1 VGTFL
6 KKQIL
11 KKSMRLST
19 RLQLTA
25 VLGGM
30 ILLSACAPAATGLAP
45 SGALQQQLHDI
56 RGQQTQQAQLV
67 QQLQQQLTQLQQ
79 QLAMGEI
86 IPLPPQQTPPMTD
99 PAENPM
105 GLVTKAPQQTEKI
118 VTPIQFNGAQEVS
131 AVAASAS
138 SYLAAFS
145 NLAAG
150 RWVAAETGFQTFI
163 DEYSDHQYAP
173 NARYWLANA
182 QLSQGKTDAA
192 TSNLR
197 QIIIDPRGQTKAPA
211 AMLQLEQLYR
221 RQKLT
226 LQADEIAEQ
235 LRSRYPD
242 SQEAQYL
249 YRNPELKN

>member
-1 VGTFL
+1 ML
-6 KKQIL
+6 NKLLRQ
-11 KKSMRLST
+11 ST

-25 VLGGM
+25 VFGGLL
-30 ILLSACAPAATGLAP
+30 LLSACAPAATGLAP
-45 SGALQQQLHDI
+45 SGALQQQLNDI
-56 RGQQTQQAQLV
+56 RQQQQQQAQLV

-79 QLAMGEI
+79 QFPTGEVTMTTPQQGQDGHVTTEEPLTPVTVVTTEPQKTESI
-86 IPLPPQQTPPMTD
+86 TTPLP
-99 PAENPM
+99 
-105 GLVTKAPQQTEKI
+105 
-118 VTPIQFNGAQEVS
+118 FNGAQEVR

-145 NLAAG
+145 DLAAG
-150 RWVAAETGFQTFI
+150 RWVAAETGFQNFLA
-163 DEYSDHQYAP
+163 EYSDHQYAP
-173 NARYWLANA
+173 NARYWLASA

-197 QIIIDPRGQTKAPA
+197 QIIIDPLGQAKAPA

-221 RQKLT
+221 RQGLT

-249 YRNPELKN
+249 YRSPELKN

>member
-1 VGTFL
+1 L
-6 KKQIL
+6 KKQID
-11 KKSMRLST
+11 KKSMRLSS

-25 VLGGM
+25 ALGGM

-45 SGALQQQLHDI
+45 SGALQEQLQDI
-56 RGQQTQQAQLV
+56 RTQQTQQAQLV

-79 QLAMGEI
+79 QLATGEI
-86 IPLPPQQTPPMTD
+86 IPLPSQSTPSPIDTTALSEGLATIEPQPAD
-99 PAENPM
+99 P
-105 GLVTKAPQQTEKI
+105 I
-118 VTPIQFNGAQEVS
+118 ITPIQIHEAQEVS

-150 RWVAAETGFQTFI
+150 RWDAAETGFQAFI
-163 DEYSDHQYAP
+163 DEYGDHQYAP

-197 QIIIDPRGQTKAPA
+197 QIIIDPRGQSKAPA

-221 RQKLT
+221 RQRLT

-249 YRNPELKN
+249 YRSPELKN

>member
-1 VGTFL
+1 M
-6 KKQIL
+6 KKQMFR
-11 KKSMRLST
+11 KSMRLST
-19 RLQLTA
+19 QLQLTA

-56 RGQQTQQAQLV
+56 REQQQQQSQLV

-79 QLAMGEI
+79 QLATGKI
-86 IPLPPQQTPPMTD
+86 ITAIPQQTQTNTEPPEIPVD
-99 PAENPM
+99 I
-105 GLVTKAPQQTEKI
+105 VTIEPQQTGQI
-118 VTPIQFNGAQEVS
+118 VAPIQFNGAQEVS

-150 RWVAAETGFQTFI
+150 RWVAAESGFLAFL
-163 DEYSDHQYAP
+163 DEYNDHQYAP

-197 QIIIDPRGQTKAPA
+197 QIIIDPLGQAKAPA

-221 RQKLT
+221 RQGLT
-226 LQADEIAEQ
+226 LQADEIVEQ

-249 YRNPELKN
+249 YRSSELKN